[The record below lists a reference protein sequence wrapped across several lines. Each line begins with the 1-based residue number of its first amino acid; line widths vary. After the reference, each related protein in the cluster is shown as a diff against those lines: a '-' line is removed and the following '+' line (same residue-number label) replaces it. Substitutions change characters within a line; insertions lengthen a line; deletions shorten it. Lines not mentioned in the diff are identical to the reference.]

1 MRASRSSNVSDL
13 EKITQ
18 LCIRLGAGPDQA
30 ATMAGQLLKRS
41 EQISAERGIPRETAL
56 AQLLEILIQGRQ
68 GTVPPAFQPPPPPS
82 K

>member
-1 MRASRSSNVSDL
+1 MSDL
-13 EKITQ
+13 DKVTQ

-41 EQISAERGIPRETAL
+41 EQISAERGISREVAL
-56 AQLLEILIQGRQ
+56 AQLLEILVQGRQ
-68 GTVPPAFQPPPPPS
+68 GAVPPAFQPPAPPS